1 MHYGSLEYYCLGEI
15 VTCILPLILCC
26 NIFISFTFYDRRHRL
41 FMYGGV
47 SSFIATF
54 VNVFAVYCISYYRIL
69 PLWLGTTA
77 STVYCLFLCMIPYV
91 LSSYASDIAHAYKE
105 KTPVINSINGIVY
118 TIYVIIVF
126 LNIKTGW
133 IFRYTKDMG
142 YVRGPLKNIT
152 YVMTLYYSL
161 TTVIMI
167 IQNRRSI
174 ARRVFAVFTIY
185 PFICVGLVFVQ
196 FIEPKII
203 MTGTASFAALFFA
216 YITIQSD
223 MIDYDVVTG
232 LMTENK
238 LRKQISLKSSYG
250 YIYMLSIEN
259 MNLLQ
264 ASVSVSQM
272 NELFLNLGRQLTKC
286 FERSS
291 FRIASNRLVGIC
303 KDEESL
309 RQNARIMA
317 EYISSLNANME
328 GILPASLEVYTAA
341 IQFSKDEVVYANII
355 EILSNMIF
363 KSKAKGLRQLQ
374 ICDEAILVDMDR
386 KRYIYKILKNE
397 LRLDSEQFQVWFQ
410 PIYSLKEKRFTY
422 MEALSRLKNT
432 DIGDIMPAEFVQ
444 IAESKGLIEK
454 LGNVAFE
461 KVCKFISENRNLVQA
476 VSINFSVYQM
486 MNPNLVQNVL
496 GTIGRFGL
504 QPSNIIM
511 EITESIFIDN
521 FDLVRKNMIQLAVA
535 GIKFYLDDFGTGY
548 SNLANVIGLEFSTIK
563 IDRSLVLKMEESSK
577 AENLISNL
585 IGTFKD
591 ADLSILVE
599 GVETNN
605 QNDLVIKAGA
615 DYIQGFLYSRPL
627 PPDECIELLKHQKE
641 KANIILEED

>member
-1 MHYGSLEYYCLGEI
+1 
-15 VTCILPLILCC
+15 
-26 NIFISFTFYDRRHRL
+26 
-41 FMYGGV
+41 MYGGV

-54 VNVFAVYCISYYRIL
+54 VNVFAVYCISYYKIL

-77 STVYCLFLCMIPYV
+77 STVYFLFLCMIPYV

-309 RQNARIMA
+309 RQNAKIMA

-341 IQFSKDEVVYANII
+341 IQFSKDEVVYDNII

-548 SNLANVIGLEFSTIK
+548 SSLNHIREIPLDVIKLDQCFIAGIQDDDYARAFVKMVTELANAIGVT
-563 IDRSLVLKMEESSK
+563 VC
-577 AENLISNL
+577 
-585 IGTFKD
+585 
-591 ADLSILVE
+591 VE
-599 GVETNN
+599 GVETAEQQQILKDMNIR
-605 QNDLVIKAGA
+605 LH
-615 DYIQGFLYSRPL
+615 QGYFYDKPM
-627 PPDECIELLKHQKE
+627 PCKE
-641 KANIILEED
+641 FEERYLDTYEAE

>member
-1 MHYGSLEYYCLGEI
+1 
-15 VTCILPLILCC
+15 
-26 NIFISFTFYDRRHRL
+26 
-41 FMYGGV
+41 
-47 SSFIATF
+47 
-54 VNVFAVYCISYYRIL
+54 
-69 PLWLGTTA
+69 
-77 STVYCLFLCMIPYV
+77 
-91 LSSYASDIAHAYKE
+91 
-105 KTPVINSINGIVY
+105 
-118 TIYVIIVF
+118 
-126 LNIKTGW
+126 
-133 IFRYTKDMG
+133 
-142 YVRGPLKNIT
+142 
-152 YVMTLYYSL
+152 
-161 TTVIMI
+161 
-167 IQNRRSI
+167 
-174 ARRVFAVFTIY
+174 
-185 PFICVGLVFVQ
+185 
-196 FIEPKII
+196 
-203 MTGTASFAALFFA
+203 
-216 YITIQSD
+216 
-223 MIDYDVVTG
+223 
-232 LMTENK
+232 
-238 LRKQISLKSSYG
+238 
-250 YIYMLSIEN
+250 MLSIEN

-341 IQFSKDEVVYANII
+341 IQFSKDEVVYDNII

>member
-1 MHYGSLEYYCLGEI
+1 
-15 VTCILPLILCC
+15 
-26 NIFISFTFYDRRHRL
+26 
-41 FMYGGV
+41 
-47 SSFIATF
+47 
-54 VNVFAVYCISYYRIL
+54 
-69 PLWLGTTA
+69 
-77 STVYCLFLCMIPYV
+77 
-91 LSSYASDIAHAYKE
+91 
-105 KTPVINSINGIVY
+105 
-118 TIYVIIVF
+118 
-126 LNIKTGW
+126 
-133 IFRYTKDMG
+133 
-142 YVRGPLKNIT
+142 
-152 YVMTLYYSL
+152 
-161 TTVIMI
+161 
-167 IQNRRSI
+167 
-174 ARRVFAVFTIY
+174 
-185 PFICVGLVFVQ
+185 
-196 FIEPKII
+196 
-203 MTGTASFAALFFA
+203 
-216 YITIQSD
+216 
-223 MIDYDVVTG
+223 
-232 LMTENK
+232 
-238 LRKQISLKSSYG
+238 
-250 YIYMLSIEN
+250 
-259 MNLLQ
+259 
-264 ASVSVSQM
+264 
-272 NELFLNLGRQLTKC
+272 
-286 FERSS
+286 
-291 FRIASNRLVGIC
+291 
-303 KDEESL
+303 
-309 RQNARIMA
+309 MA

-341 IQFSKDEVVYANII
+341 IQFSKDEVVYDNII